1 MNKREIVDLKQV
13 ASIISG
19 LGIAGTIIST
29 IVTIF
34 FIATAEASSLW
45 MSVSSLISSLLL
57 IIIARLVKLFIA
69 IENNTKTTNK
79 LIEDLISKK

>member
-45 MSVSSLISSLLL
+45 
-57 IIIARLVKLFIA
+57 
-69 IENNTKTTNK
+69 
-79 LIEDLISKK
+79 